1 MWDSL
6 LSIYTKFKD
15 IVYSKNELISASIG
29 GFLIYSA
36 VINSGVTEIMST
48 LVMKSA
54 EFVNGYSINLTAE
67 SNMSKVIIAG
77 LSPSAIMVSQRSRE
91 KMGIRKERSRWEI
104 IEDMLIVLMSEEKSK
119 KTRIMQRAY
128 LDWRNFQRY
137 FDFLQ
142 EEGFM
147 VKCNN
152 LGDEGYYEL
161 TERGK
166 ELLKRL
172 KNVRDILN

>member
-1 MWDSL
+1 MWYSFV
-6 LSIYTKFKD
+6 SIYTKFRD
-15 IVYSKNELISASIG
+15 IVYSKNELIPAGIG
-29 GFLIYSA
+29 GLFIYSA
-36 VINSGVTEIMST
+36 VINSGVTEIVST
-48 LVMKSA
+48 LAMKSA

-77 LSPSAIMVSQRSRE
+77 LSPSAIMMSQRSRE

-104 IEDMLIVLMSEEKSK
+104 IEDMLIVLISEEKSK

-137 FDFLQ
+137 FDFLL
-142 EEGFM
+142 EEGII
-147 VKCNN
+147 VKCND
-152 LGDEGYYEL
+152 LGEEGYYEL
-161 TERGK
+161 TEKGK

>member
-6 LSIYTKFKD
+6 LYIYIKLKD
-15 IVYSKNELISASIG
+15 IIHSRNELIPESVG
-29 GFLIYSA
+29 GFFIYYA
-36 VINSGVTEIMST
+36 VINGGVTEIVST
-48 LVMKSA
+48 FVMKSV
-54 EFVNGYSINLTAE
+54 EFVNGYSINFSAD
-67 SNMSKVIIAG
+67 SNMGNVMIAG
-77 LSPSAIMVSQRSRE
+77 LSSSAIIINQRSRE
-91 KMGIRKERSRWEI
+91 NMGIRKERSRWEI
-104 IEDMLIVLMSEEKSK
+104 IEDILLVLMGEEKSK

-137 FDFLQ
+137 FDFLL

-152 LGDEGYYEL
+152 HEDEGYYEL

-172 KNVRDILN
+172 KNVRDILH